1 MKIQLNSLEAL
12 ERLIGGDTEVEFEI
26 RNSIVQEFTKKYL
39 KGLVNETIAN
49 DVIKEAVRQARNEI
63 AEKLFTT
70 SKINFY
76 SKTVLKKEI
85 AEAFI
90 QDIKSDLYKEIYEEL
105 NLPEVKKQL
114 LATAVWAKTEALKKY
129 TDERVYADITEKI
142 RKELL
147 SKL

>member
-114 LATAVWAKTEALKKY
+114 LATAEWAKSEALKKY
-129 TDERVYADITEKI
+129 TDERVYAEISEKI

>member
-49 DVIKEAVRQARNEI
+49 DVIKEALRQARNEI
-63 AEKLFTT
+63 TEKLFTT

-114 LATAVWAKTEALKKY
+114 LATAEWAKMEALKKY
-129 TDERVYADITEKI
+129 TNDRVYAEISEKI